1 MPTVPSEVLLVGIA
15 TLGVTLAG
23 FAGVVAVF
31 RQDETWTDV
40 HAFRLRVLVR
50 NSLAVMFMSLL
61 PLVFSA
67 GFEDDRAAIGAAS
80 TASALWMLLTI
91 VQLQRQWLRI
101 SKFTAAANLIST
113 SIAWLATAL
122 FVLNAIWLDRAWP
135 YVTALCLVLLT
146 AALAF
151 QRMIGVRR

>member
-1 MPTVPSEVLLVGIA
+1 MPSEVLLLGIA

-23 FAGVVAVF
+23 FAGVVAAF
-31 RQDETWTDV
+31 RQNDDWTDIQ
-40 HAFRLRVLVR
+40 AFRLRVLVR
-50 NSLAVMFMSLL
+50 NGLAVMFMALL

-67 GFEDDRAAIGAAS
+67 AFDDDRAAIGAAS
-80 TASALWMLLTI
+80 TSAALWMLLTI

-101 SKFTAAANLIST
+101 AKFTAVANLVST
-113 SIAWLATAL
+113 SFAWVATAL
-122 FVLNAIWLDRAWP
+122 FIVNAIWLDRAWP
-135 YVTALCLVLLT
+135 YVTALSLILLT